1 MFHYN
6 LRQNKQ
12 TPPPQPK
19 GKGELCGLRSSPPP
33 INELIYTRKIFFSSE
48 TKWMKI
54 GHCKTVSGFLQVN
67 YYKLVAIDYKIL
79 LTYMQQI
86 VLQFQLSKWNV
97 CCYQSLFQWL
107 KIDQELLTLPFLAS
121 KVHAVFLRWWELHSH
136 FCLLSVFFYW
146 NTVLLLCLFWGTA
159 EHQYWKQEA
168 FSKSFLGMEEGKVQR
183 STFIA

>member
-136 FCLLSVFFYW
+136 FCLLSVFFIEIQFCSCASSW
-146 NTVLLLCLFWGTA
+146 GQQNINTESRKPFLNRSW
-159 EHQYWKQEA
+159 EWKRVGYSVA
-168 FSKSFLGMEEGKVQR
+168 HL
-183 STFIA
+183 